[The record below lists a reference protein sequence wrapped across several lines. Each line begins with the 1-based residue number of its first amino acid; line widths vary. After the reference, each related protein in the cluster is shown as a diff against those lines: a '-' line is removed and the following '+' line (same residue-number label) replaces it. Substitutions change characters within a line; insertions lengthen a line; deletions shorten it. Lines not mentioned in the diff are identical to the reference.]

1 MSWTNLR
8 KKEGEKDDASQKI
21 SGQFLLKHTL
31 LVVHYTRA
39 LNLGMRTKSFL
50 LEARQQQTWPKI
62 SHHKVTISNDGF
74 EIEFA
79 RSFFP
84 DPLVILVQ
92 ILDG

>member
-1 MSWTNLR
+1 
-8 KKEGEKDDASQKI
+8 
-21 SGQFLLKHTL
+21 
-31 LVVHYTRA
+31 
-39 LNLGMRTKSFL
+39 MRTKKVL
-50 LEARQQQTWPKI
+50 LWRLYEATTWPKI

-92 ILDG
+92 ILDGYSRRGTLKVQFPDRSQEIPRQRRGGAI